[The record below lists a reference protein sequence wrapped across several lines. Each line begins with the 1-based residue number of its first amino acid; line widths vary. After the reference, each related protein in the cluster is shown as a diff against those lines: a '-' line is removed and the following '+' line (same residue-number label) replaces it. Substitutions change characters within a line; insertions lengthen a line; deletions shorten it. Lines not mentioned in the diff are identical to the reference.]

1 MQTANSV
8 QLLIIMLSQRR
19 NLKKAAI
26 FMISISL
33 FSFFPFLLPLF
44 FQFCASS
51 LFFNYSSERH
61 YMFLFCNGI
70 LAFVIK
76 DSILSANTHMGI
88 SSNHPIITS
97 HEEITKKKNE
107 VFEEYQKPESVH
119 GEEEEVEVENEFL
132 IAEEREEEYPIEE
145 NDDEEYQKPES
156 VHEEEE
162 VELEVENEFLIA
174 EEREEDDDD
183 EEYQKPESVHG
194 EEEEEY
200 PVEEDED
207 EEDELNKK
215 CEEFIRR
222 MKQGIKIEADQ
233 EMGFDHNRSKNYL
246 FN

>member
-156 VHEEEE
+156 VHGEEEEEE
-162 VELEVENEFLIA
+162 VENEFMIA
-174 EEREEDDDD
+174 EER
-183 EEYQKPESVHG
+183 
-194 EEEEEY
+194 EEEY